1 MSSGFEIVLI
11 VFYVIFMLGFIA
23 AMVFMVLAFWKGMR
37 AHESIAESMKKITET
52 LQGQA
57 REAA

>member
-1 MSSGFEIVLI
+1 MASGFSIALI
-11 VFYVIFMLGFIA
+11 FFYVIFMLGFIA
-23 AMVFMVLAFWKGMR
+23 AVVFMVLAFWKGMR

-57 REAA
+57 KEG